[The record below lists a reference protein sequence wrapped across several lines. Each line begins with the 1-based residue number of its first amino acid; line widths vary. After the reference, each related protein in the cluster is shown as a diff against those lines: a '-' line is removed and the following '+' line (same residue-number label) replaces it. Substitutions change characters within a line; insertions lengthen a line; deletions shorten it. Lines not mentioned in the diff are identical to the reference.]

1 MLQKF
6 SRSIVLRITS
16 MMISLILMVFIST
29 FSSMYMSQI
38 SEFDGKTINLSGS
51 LRMMSYR
58 IFTQVAVMEQSPT
71 PQNHLKVQQLIQRF
85 DILFHDPLLTK
96 DFIRFKEIK
105 LQQDYNNIETQWQT
119 VIKPTLSNATTDFK
133 LEQFLPKVEAFV
145 DSINGLVYGYQKL
158 LEKRL
163 TLLKIIQ
170 SATLSIALI
179 LILLSLYSIHKH
191 IARPLRELTRV
202 ANASS
207 KGDWSQR
214 SQVEREDELG
224 LLSNTLN
231 KANQSM
237 QTIHQDL
244 EQRITNKTQELSRN
258 NKILTFLY
266 DVAQQVN
273 HSHNGHLNFH
283 QILDELC
290 RISMLQ
296 RLELKLFAD
305 NNATPYQHIVSMPSD
320 KKDERAISVGTTFPI
335 QRNDFHYGE
344 VLAATVDNQ
353 TLQAWQKDLV
363 QSLVDQLAIALSLSY
378 QLNQERRLALLDER
392 AIIARELHDSLAQ
405 SLSYLKFQVACIEK
419 GIQKEPVS
427 ERVLTPVS
435 ELKEGLISAYR
446 QLRELLTTFRLQIG
460 NGGLQVALSDTI
472 DHLSKH
478 SDIDIHVHYD
488 CQHVPFT
495 PNEEIH
501 LLQIAKEAVQN
512 ALNHSQ
518 GTFIAVSV
526 IEHDNKSVQL
536 LIKDNGIGIAQ
547 SGPELNHYGMEI
559 IQERCHSLAGTL
571 NIDPIEPCGTQ
582 IDLTFM
588 PSYLSQ

>member
-1 MLQKF
+1 MFQKF

-29 FSSMYMSQI
+29 FSSMYMSQV

-58 IFTQVAVMEQSPT
+58 ITTQVALMKQSPT
-71 PQNHLKVQQLIQRF
+71 KQNQLKVQQLIEHF
-85 DILFHDPLLTK
+85 DVLFHDPLLTK
-96 DFIRFKEIK
+96 DFIRFKEAK
-105 LQQDYNNIETQWQT
+105 LQHDYNDIEKQWQT
-119 VIKPTLSNATTDFK
+119 VIKPTLSNASSDFK
-133 LEQFLPKVEAFV
+133 LAIFLPKLESFV

-158 LEKRL
+158 LERRL

-170 SATLSIALI
+170 SVTLSIALI

-202 ANASS
+202 AKASS

-214 SQVEREDELG
+214 SHVKRQDELG

-237 QTIHQDL
+237 QTIHHDL
-244 EQRITNKTQELSRN
+244 EQRIIDKTQELSRSN
-258 NKILTFLY
+258 EILTFLY

-273 HSHNGHLNFH
+273 NSHNGHLNFDH
-283 QILDELC
+283 ILDELC
-290 RISMLQ
+290 KISMLQ
-296 RLELKLFAD
+296 KLEFKLFTD
-305 NNATPYQHIVSMPSD
+305 NNTVPYQHIVSTPLDTEESH
-320 KKDERAISVGTTFPI
+320 ISEENIFPI
-335 QRNDFHYGE
+335 QRNDFHYGDIIASTSE
-344 VLAATVDNQ
+344 TKK
-353 TLQAWQKDLV
+353 LQGWQRDLL
-363 QSLVDQLAIALSLSY
+363 QSLVDQLAIAFSLSS
-378 QLNQERRLALLDER
+378 QLNQERRIALLDER

-427 ERVLTPVS
+427 EQVLKPVF
-435 ELKEGLISAYR
+435 ELKEGLVSAYR

-460 NGGLQVALSDTI
+460 NDGLHAALSNTI
-472 DHLSKH
+472 EHLSKH
-478 SDIDIHVHYD
+478 GDIDIHVLYD
-488 CQHVPFT
+488 CSHVPFT

-518 GTFIAVSV
+518 GTHIRVYL
-526 IEHDNKSVQL
+526 IEHESKLVQL
-536 LIKDNGIGIAQ
+536 LIQDNGIGIAQ
-547 SGPELNHYGMEI
+547 SERALNHYGMEI
-559 IQERCHSLAGTL
+559 IQERCHSLGGEL
-571 NIDPIEPCGTQ
+571 NISRLEPCGTQ

-588 PSYLSQ
+588 PSYLN